1 MELRQ
6 LEYLAAVVDEANFTR
21 AADTVHVSQ
30 SGVSAQVRQLER
42 ELGVTLLDRSGRRVR
57 PTAAGAAL
65 LPSVRAALDAVS
77 AITRLADE
85 LAGIVRG
92 RVSVG
97 MVTGCTVQR
106 LFDALAD
113 FQQRYPGVEVSLGED
128 ASDRLLDG
136 VRSGRF
142 DLALLGTAGT
152 VPADLASHLVADEK
166 LVAAVP
172 LTHPLAHSRTMS
184 LPELVG
190 HRLICLP
197 RGSGVRAAL
206 DTACAAGG
214 LTAQV
219 TLEASAPDVV
229 AGLAERGLGVAVLS
243 ETMASARSSSLHAVV
258 IDGPLLSRL
267 ELAWRSDEATS
278 AAARAFIDIARSA
291 FSAGADLPDQRGG
304 SG

>member
-6 LEYLAAVVDEANFTR
+6 LEYFAAVVDEANFTR
-21 AADTVHVSQ
+21 AAERVHVSQ
-30 SGVSAQVRQLER
+30 SGVSAQIRQLER

-57 PTAAGAAL
+57 PTAAGAAI
-65 LPSVRAALDAVS
+65 LPSVRSALDAVS
-77 AITRLADE
+77 TTARLADE

-113 FQQRYPGVEVSLGED
+113 FQQRYPGIEVSLGED
-128 ASDRLLDG
+128 ASDRLIDG
-136 VRSGRF
+136 VASGRF
-142 DLALLGTAGT
+142 DLALLGTSGALPAG
-152 VPADLASHLVADEK
+152 LSSHLVADEK

-172 LTHPLAHSRTMS
+172 LTHPLAHTRTMS
-184 LPELVG
+184 LAELVG

-197 RGSGVRAAL
+197 PGSGVRAAL
-206 DTACAAGG
+206 DNACAAGG
-214 LTAQV
+214 VTARV
-219 TLEASAPDVV
+219 ALEASAPDVV

-243 ETMASARSSSLHAVV
+243 ETMASARSSGLHAVV
-258 IDGPLLSRL
+258 IDGPLRSRL

-278 AAARAFIDIARSA
+278 AAARAFIEIARAA
-291 FSAGADLPDQRGG
+291 FDAS
-304 SG
+304 